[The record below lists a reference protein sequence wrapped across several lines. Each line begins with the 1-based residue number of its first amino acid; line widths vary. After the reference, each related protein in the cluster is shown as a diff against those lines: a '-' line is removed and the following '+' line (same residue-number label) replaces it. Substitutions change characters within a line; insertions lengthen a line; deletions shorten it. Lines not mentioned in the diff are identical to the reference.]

1 MCICFKD
8 CPKQFKTKKNLPL
21 NKHYDKLQRRLLLTL
36 LLLYGGMV
44 AIASGRRMEE
54 ENFAAGQQE
63 SALPNMNVIVDPSN
77 NNNGLTTTTT
87 TETANPTNAT
97 TSNVETT
104 PDFCFTME
112 ENMCLNFFNNTAPT
126 ANTCMCRQYPNS
138 NSTHNNWY
146 CCNITQLTMVSSC
159 PNYSNWTNLHI
170 YNMTMPEIDLSLSIF
185 QTLQSLAIT
194 DGNIVNITKKFSRM
208 NKVKCLNLSNNN
220 LSNVTMKASIQL
232 KFLNLS
238 NNNLTEI
245 PQITPNHNITL
256 DIRQNKRM
264 LCNNLMATIFR
275 GSFKFVSP
283 NSTYCLLDS
292 AFNWFNS
299 TDYIAISQ
307 LDIIRRFYTDCPVI
321 QGKGN
326 CTCNPEHMLS
336 AGDPSKNKIFCRVDC
351 SNLGLTELPPKLP
364 ENTFQLNITN
374 NNITVIGDHFH
385 NNPTYQSIVKLFADN
400 NHIESMH
407 DLEGTQFMDHFQK
420 LYLRNNHL
428 KRLPEYLLT
437 NVLDSNVGRVIFLGG
452 NKLMCDCNS
461 AKVLKLW
468 LLKRSR
474 DIPDYNEILCRNMPQ
489 RIMELQEL
497 KVCQSPHDWT
507 DYVYY
512 LIATEVILLVALITK
527 VSYDY
532 WVFKTAGY
540 LPWPASKMPKLPCD
554 WLCES

>member
-1 MCICFKD
+1 M
-8 CPKQFKTKKNLPL
+8 
-21 NKHYDKLQRRLLLTL
+21 
-36 LLLYGGMV
+36 
-44 AIASGRRMEE
+44 AITSGRRMEE
-54 ENFAAGQQE
+54 ENFGGGGGGAQQE
-63 SALPNMNVIVDPSN
+63 IPMVLPNINVVDGNSN
-77 NNNGLTTTTT
+77 NNNGGLTTTT
-87 TETANPTNAT
+87 EAANSTNAVN
-97 TSNVETT
+97 NVETT
-104 PDFCFTME
+104 PDYCFTME
-112 ENMCLNFFNNTAPT
+112 ENMCLNFFNNNQTDKHNQQVT

-138 NSTHNNWY
+138 LNTSQNNWY
-146 CCNITQLTMVSSC
+146 CCNITHLTMISTC
-159 PNYSNWTNLHI
+159 PNYNNWTNLHI
-170 YNMTMPEIDLSLSIF
+170 YNMTMPEIDLSSPIF

-194 DGNIVNITKKFSRM
+194 DGNITNIVKKFSRM
-208 NKVKCLNLSNNN
+208 CKVKCLNLSNNN
-220 LSNVTMKASIQL
+220 LSNVTMKASVML

-321 QGKGN
+321 PGKGN

-400 NHIESMH
+400 NRIESMH

-420 LYLRNNHL
+420 LYLRNNQL

>member
-1 MCICFKD
+1 MDSPNYNESF
-8 CPKQFKTKKNLPL
+8 
-21 NKHYDKLQRRLLLTL
+21 LLLIFL
-36 LLLYGGMV
+36 VYGLATTMINARGL
-44 AIASGRRMEE
+44 EE
-54 ENFAAGQQE
+54 ENYGGGNHLE
-63 SALPNMNVIVDPSN
+63 PIMPIPSAVDGNSN
-77 NNNGLTTTTT
+77 TLITT
-87 TETANPTNAT
+87 TETTNPSSTVN
-97 TSNVETT
+97 SMETT

-112 ENMCLNFFNNTAPT
+112 ENMCLNYFNSSTNNHTTNHMHGINMNA
-126 ANTCMCRQYPNS
+126 CMCRQYPNTNGATS
-138 NSTHNNWY
+138 HSNNWY
-146 CCNITQLTMVSSC
+146 CCNITHLSMISSC

-170 YNMTMPEIDLSLSIF
+170 YNMTMNEIDLSSPIF

-194 DGNIVNITKKFSRM
+194 DGNITNTVKTFSRM
-208 NKVKCLNLSNNN
+208 SKVKCLNLSNNN
-220 LSNVTMKASIQL
+220 LSNVTMKTSVML

-238 NNNLTEI
+238 HNNLTEI
-245 PQITPNHNITL
+245 PKITQNHNITL
-256 DIRQNKRM
+256 DIRMNKRM
-264 LCNNLMATIFR
+264 VCEKLMATIFR
-275 GSFKFVSP
+275 GSFKFVAP

-326 CTCNPEHMLS
+326 CKCNPEHMLS

-364 ENTFQLNITN
+364 ENTFLLNITN
-374 NNITVIGDHFH
+374 NNISVIGDHFH
-385 NNPTYQSIVKLFADN
+385 NNPTYQTIVKLFADN
-400 NHIESMH
+400 NRIESMH

-474 DIPDYNEILCRNMPQ
+474 DIPDYNEIMCRNMPQ
-489 RIMELQEL
+489 RIMELQEI

-512 LIATEVILLVALITK
+512 LIATEVILLIALITK